1 MKRLFLLTLIL
12 LAACSSPQTPVLP
25 ATAPASLFDLTPA
38 PLNLKPDATSEE
50 IQRAMLESA
59 THWTTLHLS
68 GTTTWYYANG
78 STQVIQDQAWLDPL
92 NSRFRSES
100 ISISEPNL
108 NSLKISDGQNI
119 YSIDRKNLQAQT
131 FAFPDFARV
140 GQYVPQLQPGVVN
153 SSPLAGQIGSP
164 LVSLVFASDF
174 AQTPGTFKALALET
188 VAGREALSVE
198 WIYIEYLEPSLKL
211 WIDTQ
216 TGIILKMLQLDKTGT
231 GTLEGELVIESI
243 AYDVPLGVSTFML
256 PAEYASIAPPP
267 TLQVSTTPVATGA
280 ASMSAGEAGEL
291 YFFLQPRQQGQS
303 IELVKVSGICV
314 YDPAACPPLEKIAA
328 PFPFNFTLNA
338 MSWSKDGRYAA
349 FSYSDA
355 PNGTPTKLW
364 LFDANAKTWTPLAEF
379 PYIDPPFWSPD
390 GTWIAFRTQ
399 DGLGGE
405 DVFIV
410 HPDGSELKSISADL
424 SVEGRPYIMD
434 GWYTENVIMRSA
446 LPGAAGN
453 IFLVRAA
460 NGQARPMFETLLT
473 KAQFIASPDAGFL
486 AYDEYDYN
494 SQAHQV
500 KVMEPDGVN
509 AVTVAQFAGGSIYP
523 MIWSPDSSL
532 IAFNY
537 YRDLS
542 NGMPSAEVYA
552 VSRRGNGAPALVYQ
566 GNTVGRL
573 LFSPNGRYLLVEETT
588 SASGG
593 HLFIIDLTTMSQAML
608 QAPGL
613 STDFDWYAPS
623 WRP

>member
-1 MKRLFLLTLIL
+1 MKRLLLLILIL
-12 LAACSSPQTPVLP
+12 LAACSSPQTPAAP
-25 ATAPASLFDLTPA
+25 STSPASFFDLTPA
-38 PLNLKPDATSEE
+38 PFDLKPEATSEQ
-50 IQRAMLESA
+50 IQRALLESA
-59 THWTTLHLS
+59 TRWTTLQLS
-68 GTTTWYYANG
+68 GTATWHRAG
-78 STQVIQDQAWLDPL
+78 GVTDVIQERVWLDPL
-92 NSRFRSES
+92 NSRFRHES
-100 ISISEPNL
+100 VGVTNPRQSTL
-108 NSLKISDGQNI
+108 RLSDGQNI
-119 YSIDRKNLQAQT
+119 YSVDRTNLQVQI

-140 GQYVPQLQPGVVN
+140 GQYIPQLQPGVVN

-164 LVSLVFASDF
+164 LVNMVFASDF
-174 AQTPGTFKALALET
+174 AQTPGTFKPLALES
-188 VAGREALSVE
+188 VAGREALAVE
-198 WIYIEYLEPSLKL
+198 WTFIDYSTPSLKL
-211 WIDTQ
+211 WVDTQ
-216 TGIILKMLQLDKTGT
+216 TGILLKMLQMDKAGT

-243 AYDVPLGVSTFML
+243 TYDAQLDASTFAL
-256 PAEYASIAPPP
+256 PAEYAQIAPPP

-280 ASMSAGEAGEL
+280 GSMSAGDAGEL

-303 IELVKVSGICV
+303 IELVKVSGVCV
-314 YDPAACPPLEKIAA
+314 YDSAKCPALEKIPA

-338 MSWSKDGRYAA
+338 MAWSKDGRYAA

-364 LFDANAKTWTPLAEF
+364 LFDANAKTWTSLAEH

-405 DVFIV
+405 DVYIV
-410 HPDGSELKSISADL
+410 HPGGSELKSISQDL
-424 SVEGRPYIMD
+424 PMEGRPYIMD

-446 LPGAAGN
+446 LPGSSGN

-500 KVMEPDGVN
+500 KVMEPDGAN
-509 AVTVAQFAGGSIYP
+509 AVVVAQFTGGSIYP
-523 MIWSPDSSL
+523 MTWSPDSSL

-542 NGMPSAEVYA
+542 NGAPSAEVYV
-552 VSRRGNGAPALVYQ
+552 VSRRGIVAPALVYQ

-593 HLFIIDLTTMSQAML
+593 HLFIIDLTTMNQIML